1 MGNYKLKQV
10 KVKTRTQDYPIYIVE
25 PSVNIISNYLK
36 DRIIPEPFTIQ
47 YILMSKFNFTA
58 EEYYQYLISNFNA
71 TVEVLPVFPFF
82 KVYFKSYEDGL
93 SFLAELEKR
102 SENQFF

>member
-10 KVKTRTQDYPIYIVE
+10 KVKTRTQDYLTYIIE
-25 PSVNIISNYLK
+25 PSTNIILDYLK
-36 DRIIPEPFTIQ
+36 DRIIPKPFTIQ
-47 YILMSKFNFTA
+47 YILMSKFNFTI

-82 KVYFKSYEDGL
+82 KVYFKSYDDGL
-93 SFLAELEKR
+93 SFLTELEKR
-102 SENQFF
+102 SEN